1 MKEDERGVHPYV
13 TRWDEWLY
21 EQGFEIEQLQKQQI
35 AVGGAKARGS
45 QREAEARVAASEG
58 RDQFPVLIPRLVEAR
73 PLPALPVG
81 ACPPYHPHMI
91 VVLDPHISLL

>member
-13 TRWDEWLY
+13 TRWGEWLY

-45 QREAEARVAASEG
+45 Q
-58 RDQFPVLIPRLVEAR
+58 
-73 PLPALPVG
+73 
-81 ACPPYHPHMI
+81 
-91 VVLDPHISLL
+91 